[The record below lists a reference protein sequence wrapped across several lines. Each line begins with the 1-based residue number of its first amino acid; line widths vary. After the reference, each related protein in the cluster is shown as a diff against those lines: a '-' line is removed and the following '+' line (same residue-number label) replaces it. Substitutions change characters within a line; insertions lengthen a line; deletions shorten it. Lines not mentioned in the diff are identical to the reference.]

1 MLYIAKKYII
11 KILTYIEKRY
21 IFKID
26 NKNKRSNC
34 NIHNKIGKE
43 RKKYKDNIRKIDV
56 TIFLLLK
63 SKEA

>member
-1 MLYIAKKYII
+1 M
-11 KILTYIEKRY
+11 TYIEKRY

-26 NKNKRSNC
+26 NEKAKNNRNNC

-56 TIFLLLK
+56 TVFLLLK
-63 SKEA
+63 K